1 MTSST
6 KPLRQTLKKQ
16 NTIQNQF
23 QQQGNASNLQIDTQ
37 SLKGSKGVKNMYVTP
52 KSCEPSE

>member
-1 MTSST
+1 MTSSA

-16 NTIQNQF
+16 NTSLNHCK
-23 QQQGNASNLQIDTQ
+23 QQGNASNLQIDTQ
-37 SLKGSKGVKNMYVTP
+37 SLKGSKGVQNMFITP